1 MDGEKTQS
9 AVPRPDFVR
18 CTWAGRELRF
28 PRRDFDA
35 ACAHVCRVFKL
46 DVLKPQQIQT
56 LAALFD
62 GRDVL
67 ALLPT
72 GFGKTIAFTALVVVY
87 DFLLNG
93 DPSSQARTATE
104 NDTFCRPILII
115 VSPLTQLILRQVKD
129 FNDAMVAG
137 DCKWLNA
144 VCAYS
149 SDGQIDETKHK
160 LIYGGRPNVY
170 FFSPGHLTGAGRF
183 RALLST
189 KAFASRVVALIID
202 EVHCVQLW
210 GVDFRKEYQMLSSC
224 RSLLG
229 YSVPCGG
236 FTATLT
242 PEDQTAVAASLCL
255 TDTVLIQASPDRPNI
270 FLRCEPFD
278 HRIDEPALFDAIIS
292 ELKEHKQASRKLLIY
307 CKSKSRA
314 QDYWSYVQGAI
325 QDSTRGPHLLVNMVS
340 GDLSPAQVKSVTD
353 AFMDVDS
360 PLRVLFSSEVLGM
373 GIDIKGLYR
382 VWVIGQFGTLKEY
395 VISLLP
401 SAVSIL

>member
-46 DVLKPQQIQT
+46 NVLKPQQIQT

-129 FNDAMVAG
+129 FNDAMVA
-137 DCKWLNA
+137 
-144 VCAYS
+144 
-149 SDGQIDETKHK
+149 
-160 LIYGGRPNVY
+160 
-170 FFSPGHLTGAGRF
+170 TGLA
-183 RALLST
+183 
-189 KAFASRVVALIID
+189 
-202 EVHCVQLW
+202 
-210 GVDFRKEYQMLSSC
+210 
-224 RSLLG
+224 
-229 YSVPCGG
+229 
-236 FTATLT
+236 
-242 PEDQTAVAASLCL
+242 
-255 TDTVLIQASPDRPNI
+255 N
-270 FLRCEPFD
+270 
-278 HRIDEPALFDAIIS
+278 
-292 ELKEHKQASRKLLIY
+292 
-307 CKSKSRA
+307 
-314 QDYWSYVQGAI
+314 
-325 QDSTRGPHLLVNMVS
+325 
-340 GDLSPAQVKSVTD
+340 
-353 AFMDVDS
+353 
-360 PLRVLFSSEVLGM
+360 
-373 GIDIKGLYR
+373 
-382 VWVIGQFGTLKEY
+382 
-395 VISLLP
+395 
-401 SAVSIL
+401 